1 VALVQIGDDMPVDY
15 LPIFILATLTALFG
29 LLVIGISVYVGPRHS
44 HSRRMV
50 PYESGITPQMSARIR
65 FPVKFYL
72 VAMLFIVF
80 DIEAVFFYPW
90 AVTFR
95 QLRLFGFV
103 EMLIFIG
110 ILLVGYFYI
119 VKKGALEWE

>member
-1 VALVQIGDDMPVDY
+1 MPVEY
-15 LPIFILATLTALFG
+15 LPIFVLVAVATLFALAILA
-29 LLVIGISVYVGPRHS
+29 VSVYLGPRHPRA
-44 HSRRMV
+44 RRMM
-50 PYESGITPQMSARIR
+50 PYESGITPQVSARIR

-72 VAMLFIVF
+72 IAMLFIVF
-80 DIEAVFFYPW
+80 DIEAIFFYPW

-103 EMLIFIG
+103 EMLVFIA

>member
-1 VALVQIGDDMPVDY
+1 MPIDY
-15 LPIFILATLTALFG
+15 LPIFVLAVLATLFG
-29 LLVIGISVYVGPRHS
+29 LLVLVIAAYLGPRHR
-44 HSRRMV
+44 HARRMV
-50 PYESGITPQMSARIR
+50 PYESGITPQISARIR

-103 EMLIFIG
+103 EMLIFIA

-119 VKKGALEWE
+119 VKRGALEWD

>member
-1 VALVQIGDDMPVDY
+1 MPVDY
-15 LPIFILATLTALFG
+15 LPIIILILIASGFG
-29 LLVIGISVYVGPRHS
+29 LLILAVATFLGPRHTN
-44 HSRRMV
+44 SRRMM
-50 PYESGITPQMSARIR
+50 PYESGIIPQASARIR

-80 DIEAVFFYPW
+80 DIEAIFFYPW

-95 QLRLFGFV
+95 QLQLFGFV
-103 EMLIFIG
+103 EMLLFIA

-119 VKKGALEWE
+119 IKKGALEWE